1 MKKQRFT
8 EEKILTILKEHESGK
23 KVQDICRTH
32 GISDAT
38 LNNWKNKYTD
48 MQLQE
53 LKRLC
58 DLESENS
65 KLKRIVAD
73 LNLENFALKDLI
85 EKHGKPMI
93 IRTDNGAEFIGHIFL
108 DWCHRRRIQHQF
120 IQPGKPYRTV
130 LLNVLTAVTE
140 KKYWMPM
147 YFIRYLK

>member
-38 LNNWKNKYTD
+38 LYNWKNKYSG

-53 LKRLC
+53 LKRLR

-85 EKHGKPMI
+85 EKK
-93 IRTDNGAEFIGHIFL
+93 L
-108 DWCHRRRIQHQF
+108 
-120 IQPGKPYRTV
+120 
-130 LLNVLTAVTE
+130 
-140 KKYWMPM
+140 
-147 YFIRYLK
+147 

>member
-85 EKHGKPMI
+85 EKK
-93 IRTDNGAEFIGHIFL
+93 L
-108 DWCHRRRIQHQF
+108 
-120 IQPGKPYRTV
+120 
-130 LLNVLTAVTE
+130 
-140 KKYWMPM
+140 
-147 YFIRYLK
+147 